1 MRISSLLTALA
12 LALGAALASVT
23 PVARAQGPI
32 DCRLKYSMAGWSV
45 FYKTSSGQGTVSC
58 SDGQRLAVN
67 ISAKGGGLTFGKSR
81 IDDGVGEFSG
91 VYNIRDV
98 LGGYASAEAHAGAG
112 KSTKAQVVTKGSVS
126 LALVGKGSGWDLG
139 VSFGSFIITAR

>member
-1 MRISSLLTALA
+1 MATLL
-12 LALGAALASVT
+12 LGAALSLVAT
-23 PVARAQGPI
+23 GARAQGPI
-32 DCRLKYSMAGWSV
+32 DCRLSFSMAGWSM
-45 FYKTSSGQGTVSC
+45 FYKTAAGEGVVSC
-58 SDGQRLAVN
+58 DNGQRLPVS

-112 KSTKAQVVTKGSVS
+112 RSTKAQVVTKGSVS
-126 LALVGKGSGWDLG
+126 LALAGRGSGWDLG
-139 VSFGSFIITAR
+139 VSFGSFMLTAR

>member
-1 MRISSLLTALA
+1 MKVSSLPALV
-12 LALGAALASVT
+12 LGALLLLNAPSVS
-23 PVARAQGPI
+23 AGGPI
-32 DCRLKYSMAGWSV
+32 ECRLTYSMSGWSV
-45 FYKTSSGQGTVSC
+45 FYKTAAGEGTVSC
-58 SDGQRLAVN
+58 SDGQRLPVS

-81 IDDGVGEFSG
+81 IDNGVGEFSG

-126 LALVGKGSGWDLG
+126 LALTGKGSGWDLG
-139 VSFGSFIITAR
+139 VSFGSFIISAR

>member
-1 MRISSLLTALA
+1 MRISSLVMA
-12 LALGAALASVT
+12 LALGASVACVT
-23 PVARAQGPI
+23 PAAHAQGPI
-32 DCRLKYSMAGWSV
+32 DCRLSYSMAGWSM
-45 FYKTSSGQGTVSC
+45 FYKTSSGEGTVSC
-58 SDGQRLAVN
+58 SNGERLAVS

-91 VYNIRDV
+91 VYNIREV
-98 LGGYASAEAHAGAG
+98 IGGYASAEAHAGAG

-139 VSFGSFIITAR
+139 VSFGSFVITAR